1 MLPWR
6 NFVPNQQGNV
16 MNNEKMEAIRAT
28 GYGPASVLKLQQV
41 SKPRPAPDEVLV
53 KVIASSA
60 TTADGMMRS
69 GKPWFA
75 RLFLGLLKPKNSI
88 PGTGFAGYIAGIGA
102 EVRNFQVG
110 DRVFGET
117 TLGFGANAEYLT
129 LKANCVVLPLP
140 ETLGFSEAATFCDGH
155 LTSYNYLKCLGRV
168 KPGDQ
173 VLING
178 ASGSLGTAAVQIARH
193 LGAEVTGVCSG
204 KNAGL
209 VKSLGARRVLDYTKE
224 DFTRGD
230 NRYDLIFDTLGKRS
244 FTECKR
250 VLKKQGTYYSPVL
263 KFSLLAQMLFT
274 RFFSSK
280 KAVFAA
286 TGLLSEDQLRMLLA
300 EVLELQQAGKLRTVI
315 DRQYP
320 LARLSE
326 AHQYIDSGH
335 KKGNII
341 IINSEDFTSFQ
352 SISKL
357 KQQTT

>member
-1 MLPWR
+1 
-6 NFVPNQQGNV
+6 
-16 MNNEKMEAIRAT
+16 MNKEKMQAIRVRK
-28 GYGPASVLKLQQV
+28 YGPASVLEVTRVGIPQ
-41 SKPRPAPDEVLV
+41 PAADEVLV
-53 KVIASSA
+53 KVITSSA
-60 TTADGMMRS
+60 TTADAMMRT
-69 GKPWFA
+69 GKPWFG
-75 RLFLGLLKPKNSI
+75 RIFLGLRKPKSPI
-88 PGTGFAGYIAGIGA
+88 PGTGFAGYVVETGSQ
-102 EVRNFQVG
+102 VRNFRIG
-110 DRVFGET
+110 DRVLGET
-117 TLGFGANAEYLT
+117 TLGFGANAEYLC
-129 LKANCVVLPLP
+129 LKAKGVLLPLP

-155 LTSYNYLKCLGRV
+155 LTSYNYLKRIARV

-224 DFTRGD
+224 DFTRGE

-286 TGLLSEDQLRMLLA
+286 TGLLSEGQLRKLLA

-341 IINSEDFTSFQ
+341 IINSEDFTS
-352 SISKL
+352 ISTQ
-357 KQQTT
+357 KQLGT

>member
-1 MLPWR
+1 
-6 NFVPNQQGNV
+6 
-16 MNNEKMEAIRAT
+16 MNNEKMEAVSAT
-28 GYGPASVLKLQQV
+28 GYGPASILKVTQV
-41 SKPRPAPDEVLV
+41 AKPHPAPDEVLV
-53 KVIASSA
+53 KVITSSA
-60 TTADGMMRS
+60 TTADAMMRS
-69 GKPWFA
+69 GKPWLA
-75 RLFLGLLKPKNSI
+75 RLFLGLRKPKNAI
-88 PGTGFAGYIAGIGA
+88 PGTGFAGYVAEIGSK
-102 EVRNFQVG
+102 VRHFHIG

-129 LKANCVVLPLP
+129 LKASGVVLPLP

-155 LTSYNYLKCLGRV
+155 LTAYNYLKRLRQV

-209 VKSLGARRVLDYTKE
+209 VKSLGASHVVDYTKE
-224 DFTRGD
+224 DFTRSES
-230 NRYDLIFDTLGKRS
+230 RYDLLFDTLGKRS
-244 FTECKR
+244 FTDCKR
-250 VLKKQGTYYSPVL
+250 VLKEQGTYYSPVL
-263 KFSLLAQMLFT
+263 KFSLLMQMLFT

-280 KAVFAA
+280 KAVFEA
-286 TGLLSEDQLRMLLA
+286 TGLLSDEQLRGLLA

-335 KKGNII
+335 KKGNLL
-341 IINSEDFTSFQ
+341 IINSDDFTSFQ
-352 SISKL
+352 SNSIL